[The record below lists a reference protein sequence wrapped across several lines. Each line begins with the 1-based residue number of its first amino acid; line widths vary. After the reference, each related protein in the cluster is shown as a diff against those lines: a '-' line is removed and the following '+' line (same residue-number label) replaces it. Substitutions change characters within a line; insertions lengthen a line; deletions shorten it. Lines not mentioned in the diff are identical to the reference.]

1 MTRTELAVIGAG
13 PAGLAAATTAAAHGV
28 QVTLIDELPAPGGQY
43 LAPAGA
49 PGRAHAPL
57 SAAERRG
64 HALLDALPGSGID
77 VRSET
82 IVWNM
87 SADRR
92 MQLYHGPWFSHGGQM
107 EELVAQVVILACGA
121 REVSVP
127 FPGWTLPGVMT
138 AGGAQL
144 LAKRHGLAAGKR
156 VLVAGSGPLLLPTAE
171 RLARVGATV
180 VAIVEAAPMT
190 AWMRLGTTMWGQWDR
205 VREGIHYGWALLRA
219 GIPYRFGRAVTAAH
233 GHDRI
238 ASATIARL
246 DAVGRPIPGSET
258 VVDVDALCVS
268 FGLTPNAEL
277 AQLAGCEFVFEPQRG
292 GWTPVVGGC
301 CQTSLAGVLAVG
313 DMAAVEGAAAGMLEG
328 RLAGLQ
334 AAHLVGRLPA
344 TAVTEAITKDATA
357 RRRYHRFGAAL
368 NTIFAPPDGLFSL
381 AADDTIVC
389 RCEEVTAGEVRKVI
403 AGGVTELDSLKQWT
417 RVGQGPCQG
426 RTCGPI
432 LAQMIAQQTGRPPA
446 ESGVFHVRPPAKP
459 VPLAALAASCDERD
473 VA

>member
-1 MTRTELAVIGAG
+1 
-13 PAGLAAATTAAAHGV
+13 LAAATTAAAHGV

-87 SADRR
+87 AADRR
-92 MQLYHGPWFSHGGQM
+92 LQLYGAGQM

-138 AGGAQL
+138 AGAAQL

-180 VAIVEAAPMT
+180 VAIVESAPMT
-190 AWMRLGTTMWGQWDR
+190 AWMRLGTTMWGHWDR

-219 GIPYRFGRAVTAAH
+219 GIPYRFGRAVTAAR

-238 ASATIARL
+238 ESATIARL
-246 DAVGRPIPGSET
+246 DAAGRPTPGSET
-258 VVDVDALCVS
+258 AVDVDALCVS
-268 FGLTPNAEL
+268 FGLTPNVEL
-277 AQLAGCEFVFEPQRG
+277 AQLAGCELVYEPQRG

-301 CQTSLAGVLAVG
+301 CQTSLAGVLAIG
-313 DMAAVEGAAAGMLEG
+313 DMGAVEGAAAGMLEG

-334 AAHLVGRLPA
+334 AAHLVGRLPV
-344 TAVTEAITKDATA
+344 TAVTEAITKDAAA

-368 NTIFAPPDGLFSL
+368 NTIFVPPDGLFSL

-389 RCEEVTAGEVRKVI
+389 RCEEVTAGEVRRVI

-432 LAQMIAQQTGRPPA
+432 LAQMIAQQAGRPIA

-459 VPLAALAASCDERD
+459 VPLAALAASRGERD

>member
-49 PGRAHAPL
+49 PGKAHAPL

-64 HALLDALPGSGID
+64 QALLDVLTGSGID
-77 VRSET
+77 VRAET

-87 SADRR
+87 AADRR
-92 MQLYHGPWFSHGGQM
+92 LQLYGAGQM

-138 AGGAQL
+138 AGAAQL

-180 VAIVEAAPMT
+180 VAIVESAPMT
-190 AWMRLGTTMWGQWDR
+190 AWMRLGTTMWGHWDR

-219 GIPYRFGRAVTAAH
+219 GIPYRFGRAVTAAR

-238 ASATIARL
+238 ESATIARL
-246 DAVGRPIPGSET
+246 DAAGRPIPGSET
-258 VVDVDALCVS
+258 AVDVDALCVS
-268 FGLTPNAEL
+268 FGLTPNVEL
-277 AQLAGCEFVFEPQRG
+277 AQLAGCELVYEPQRG

-301 CQTSLAGVLAVG
+301 CQTSLAGVLAIG
-313 DMAAVEGAAAGMLEG
+313 DMGAVEGAAAGMLEG

-334 AAHLVGRLPA
+334 AAHLVGRLPV
-344 TAVTEAITKDATA
+344 TAVTEAITKDAAA

-368 NTIFAPPDGLFSL
+368 NTIFVPPDGLFSL

-389 RCEEVTAGEVRKVI
+389 RCEEVTAGEVRRVI
-403 AGGVTELDSLKQWT
+403 AGGVTVLDSLKQWT

-432 LAQMIAQQTGRPPA
+432 LAQMIAQQAGRPIA

-459 VPLAALAASCDERD
+459 VPLAALAASRGERD

>member
-64 HALLDALPGSGID
+64 QALLDVLTGSGID
-77 VRSET
+77 VRAET

-87 SADRR
+87 AADRR
-92 MQLYHGPWFSHGGQM
+92 LQLYGAGQM

-138 AGGAQL
+138 AGAAQL

-180 VAIVEAAPMT
+180 VAIVESAPMT
-190 AWMRLGTTMWGQWDR
+190 AWMRLGTTMWGHWDR
-205 VREGIHYGWALLRA
+205 IREGIHYGWALLRA
-219 GIPYRFGRAVTAAH
+219 GIPYRFGRAVTAAR

-238 ASATIARL
+238 ESATIARL
-246 DAVGRPIPGSET
+246 DAAGRPIPGSET
-258 VVDVDALCVS
+258 AVDVDALCVS
-268 FGLTPNAEL
+268 FGLTPNVEL
-277 AQLAGCEFVFEPQRG
+277 AQLAGCELVYEPQRG

-301 CQTSLAGVLAVG
+301 CQTSLAGVLAIG
-313 DMAAVEGAAAGMLEG
+313 DMGAVEGAAAGMLEG

-334 AAHLVGRLPA
+334 AAHLVGRLPV
-344 TAVTEAITKDATA
+344 TAVTEAITKDAAA

-368 NTIFAPPDGLFSL
+368 NTIFVPPDGLFSL

-389 RCEEVTAGEVRKVI
+389 RCEEVTAGEVRRVI

-432 LAQMIAQQTGRPPA
+432 LAQMIAQQAGRPIA

-459 VPLAALAASCDERD
+459 VPLAALAASRGERD